1 MRFYIG
7 YSSGIVIVIE
17 INDVAV
23 REYELNGI
31 ISIYKGKA
39 IIHPY
44 YWLSLSLIHIPIT
57 FTMDYGD

>member
-44 YWLSLSLIHIPIT
+44 Y
-57 FTMDYGD
+57 

>member
-1 MRFYIG
+1 MRFYIV

-23 REYELNGI
+23 RVYGLNGI
-31 ISIYKGKA
+31 TSIYKGKA

-44 YWLSLSLIHIPIT
+44 Y
-57 FTMDYGD
+57 